1 MASPNSKHHKQ
12 AIIQTA
18 IRLFRRQGYAATG
31 LNEILKSSKAP
42 KGSLYYYFPAGK
54 EELGAAAVSAA
65 SKTVLKTLE
74 NLEKDTLTAEEFLN
88 RYSRMLAGWIELSG
102 YSDGC
107 PISTTL
113 LEMTPASEIISE
125 AGREGFS
132 SWKEVICRVFMRDG
146 WSETEALQNATLTI
160 STTQGALLLARVEQ
174 SSQPLH
180 NISHL
185 AKCLIK

>member
-31 LNEILKSSKAP
+31 LNEILKISKAP

-54 EELGAAAVSAA
+54 EELGAAAVTAA

-74 NLEKDTLTAEEFLN
+74 ELERNTTSAEEFLN
-88 RYSRMLAGWIELSG
+88 RYGKMLAGWIEMSR
-102 YSDGC
+102 YADGC

-113 LEMTPASEIISE
+113 LEMAPASEVISE

-132 SWKEVICRVFMRDG
+132 SWKKVICRVFMRDG
-146 WSETEALQNATLTI
+146 WAEEEALQNTTLTI
-160 STTQGALLLARVEQ
+160 STIQGALLLARVEQ
-174 SSQPLH
+174 SPQPLY

>member
-31 LNEILKSSKAP
+31 LNEILKISKAP

-54 EELGAAAVSAA
+54 EELGAVAVSAA

-74 NLEKDTLTAEEFLN
+74 ELEKNTTSAEEFLS
-88 RYSRMLAGWIELSG
+88 RYGKMLARWIEMSG

-125 AGREGFS
+125 AGRKGFS
-132 SWKEVICRVFMRDG
+132 SWKDVISRVFMRDG
-146 WSETEALQNATLTI
+146 WDEEEAFQKATLTI
-160 STTQGALLLARVEQ
+160 SVILGALLLSRVERSTTPFQ
-174 SSQPLH
+174 
-180 NISHL
+180 NIRQL
-185 AKCLIK
+185 AKA